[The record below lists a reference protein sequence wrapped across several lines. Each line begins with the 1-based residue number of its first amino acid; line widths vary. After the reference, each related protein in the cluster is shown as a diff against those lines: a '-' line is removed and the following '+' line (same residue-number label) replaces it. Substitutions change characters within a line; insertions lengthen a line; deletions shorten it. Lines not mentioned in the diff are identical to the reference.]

1 MVLDRLFLWL
11 YTIAS
16 VIGSFVIL
24 LTAPALY
31 DDSSDMAIKYSLVA
45 QQLYGIPDFWM
56 ASLTC
61 SSTERERDIQH
72 TATNYFH
79 CARLKN
85 KKAAAAAAASR
96 PAQTMSYIYLE
107 TTAQSQQSK
116 SKPISP
122 TLNIIYLVY
131 IDSLSLS
138 LSLPR
143 YNIYII
149 ILYSDAYTLCVW
161 STQRLPVYDTAQQ
174 TTFVFFSSLMDIFRL
189 MPFCVANSF
198 LRMLSSL
205 PSCFFCLCNNRPNNF
220 CDVVIF

>member
-1 MVLDRLFLWL
+1 MTRVTWPSSTRSSPSNFTASRIFEWPLWL
-11 YTIAS
+11 
-16 VIGSFVIL
+16 VV
-24 LTAPALY
+24 
-31 DDSSDMAIKYSLVA
+31 V
-45 QQLYGIPDFWM
+45 Q
-56 ASLTC
+56 
-61 SSTERERDIQH
+61 RERDIQH

-85 KKAAAAAAASR
+85 KKAAAAASR

-138 LSLPR
+138 LSLSLPR
-143 YNIYII
+143 YNIYI
-149 ILYSDAYTLCVW
+149 ILYSDAYTLCVL

-174 TTFVFFSSLMDIFRL
+174 TTFVFFLLLWTFSAWCHFVLPI
-189 MPFCVANSF
+189 PFCGCC
-198 LRMLSSL
+198 L
-205 PSCFFCLCNNRPNNF
+205 PSHLVFCLCNNRPNNF